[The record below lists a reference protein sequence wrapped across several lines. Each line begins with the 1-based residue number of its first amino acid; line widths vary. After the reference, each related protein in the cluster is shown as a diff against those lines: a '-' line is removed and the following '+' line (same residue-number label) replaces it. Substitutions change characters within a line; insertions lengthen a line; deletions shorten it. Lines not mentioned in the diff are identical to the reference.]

1 MLTSLQISNYALI
14 DHLDLTFNGGFSVIT
29 GETGAGK
36 SILLGALGLLQGN
49 RADAKIIKNGT
60 SKCVVEGIFRIEG
73 LDVEDI
79 LREADIEPDGD
90 MLIVRREIYI
100 SGKSRAF
107 VNDTPATLTVLKT
120 LGSQLIDI
128 HSQHRNLLLTHETFL
143 LETLDLVARNEKIRT
158 DYIQN
163 FVWWG
168 KAEHT
173 LQRLSKTVEQNHED
187 RDFWAFQ
194 LSQIEEAAFYEGEQ
208 EKLEAES
215 DRLTHAEEI
224 QSAFSR
230 VVQLLQNDE
239 YSVTDNIRSAA
250 SEMNGISCYL
260 RTTEQLS
267 ERLESCCIELDDILN
282 EVEQGAEDI
291 EFDPK
296 RLAFVDERLSLLYGL
311 QKKHHVESIAE
322 LLSVES
328 RLRENLEMI
337 DHADERLAE
346 AEQELAKAHA
356 ALQESAALLTASRV
370 AAAKQVEEILV
381 EGLQKLGM
389 PSVQLQLLC
398 TPRFRPERSGCDAV
412 QFLFSANR
420 QVPLQEVSQ
429 IASGGEIARLM
440 LTLKALIASL
450 RHLPTVVFDEID
462 TGVSGTMAERMGRVM
477 QDMAQSVQVICIT
490 HLPQIAALGTD
501 HYRVYKIERETGT
514 TSHIDRLDES
524 SRINEIAKMLSG
536 AAVTEAALANAR
548 ELLAQ
553 A

>member
-1 MLTSLQISNYALI
+1 M
-14 DHLDLTFNGGFSVIT
+14 
-29 GETGAGK
+29 
-36 SILLGALGLLQGN
+36 
-49 RADAKIIKNGT
+49 
-60 SKCVVEGIFRIEG
+60 
-73 LDVEDI
+73 
-79 LREADIEPDGD
+79 
-90 MLIVRREIYI
+90 
-100 SGKSRAF
+100 
-107 VNDTPATLTVLKT
+107 
-120 LGSQLIDI
+120 
-128 HSQHRNLLLTHETFL
+128 
-143 LETLDLVARNEKIRT
+143 
-158 DYIQN
+158 
-163 FVWWG
+163 
-168 KAEHT
+168 
-173 LQRLSKTVEQNHED
+173 
-187 RDFWAFQ
+187 
-194 LSQIEEAAFYEGEQ
+194 
-208 EKLEAES
+208 
-215 DRLTHAEEI
+215 
-224 QSAFSR
+224 
-230 VVQLLQNDE
+230 
-239 YSVTDNIRSAA
+239 
-250 SEMNGISCYL
+250 
-260 RTTEQLS
+260 
-267 ERLESCCIELDDILN
+267 
-282 EVEQGAEDI
+282 
-291 EFDPK
+291 
-296 RLAFVDERLSLLYGL
+296 
-311 QKKHHVESIAE
+311 
-322 LLSVES
+322 ES

-420 QVPLQEVSQ
+420 EVPLQEVSQ